1 MVTKYHKCRFSFLGA
16 DDILI
21 KSGKSTGE
29 VLPGGNEKHAD
40 EKTVDVGMFNL
51 FTKMYYK
58 QLQVS

>member
-1 MVTKYHKCRFSFLGA
+1 MVTKYHKFRFSFLGA

-29 VLPGGNEKHAD
+29 VLPGGNENHAG

-51 FTKMYYK
+51 FI
-58 QLQVS
+58 